1 MNLDEILPSSDFSER
16 HERLVK
22 ATPDATWQAMLDLRA
37 DDAILTRLLMGIRSL
52 PALLT
57 GRKLLSDRT
66 GSGTFLEN
74 SPIPVLSL
82 MPGVAA
88 VAGGVLQPWKL
99 TGGGQAPK
107 LDASELARFDDPGW
121 VKCGMDFRLEEAEG
135 GAPPTTETR
144 ITATDDESRR
154 RFGRYWLVVRPGS
167 GLIRREFL
175 GIIARKAE
183 QS

>member
-88 VAGGVLQPWKL
+88 VAGGVLQPRLSNLEK
-99 TGGGQAPK
+99 K
-107 LDASELARFDDPGW
+107 DASELARFDDPGW

-135 GAPPTTETR
+135 GTLLTTETR

>member
-74 SPIPVLSL
+74 SPIPV
-82 MPGVAA
+82 
-88 VAGGVLQPWKL
+88 
-99 TGGGQAPK
+99 
-107 LDASELARFDDPGW
+107 
-121 VKCGMDFRLEEAEG
+121 
-135 GAPPTTETR
+135 
-144 ITATDDESRR
+144 
-154 RFGRYWLVVRPGS
+154 
-167 GLIRREFL
+167 
-175 GIIARKAE
+175 
-183 QS
+183 